1 MADARQRLPRL
12 LRLLRGGSY
21 LTQPWSCRSTYR
33 NLVQPD
39 HAIDDVGFRVVC
51 RDPAGH
57 ALQLEETQ

>member
-1 MADARQRLPRL
+1 MADARQRL

-39 HAIDDVGFRVVC
+39 HAIDGVGFRLVC

-57 ALQLEETQ
+57 TIPPLDETL